1 MRPCCRQLERAFS
14 SFTATPT
21 DEERNPPP
29 FRLTIVRQVSHA
41 RACLAHNMPST
52 GTMFKGSAAAV
63 VTLVTLAALLLNKSS
78 ELGADGD
85 PYDDVTPAAAS
96 RVAGGAMMA
105 LMMAVVCVA
114 ACLYATALHC
124 LPDPP
129 PANAPGED
137 A

>member
-1 MRPCCRQLERAFS
+1 MRPLCGQLGAACG

-52 GTMFKGSAAAV
+52 GTRIGLSALAAV
-63 VTLVTLAALLLNKSS
+63 TLITLAAMLLHQSP
-78 ELGADGD
+78 GADGD
-85 PYDDVTPAAAS
+85 SADAAES
-96 RVAGGAMMA
+96 RVAGGVVMA
-105 LMMAVVCVA
+105 LMTAAVCVA
-114 ACLYATALHC
+114 ACLYATGLHC
-124 LPDPP
+124 LSDAP
-129 PANAPGED
+129 PADAPGED